1 MSLCGERNFGES
13 FILVFETADSNTKH
27 SYKTNTMP
35 TKPTE
40 KQKESKFIEENID
53 MAVSDVEQQRRLINE
68 ARKRRALME
77 AAFRVH
83 EDLIKVWSLSYKPED
98 KK

>member
-1 MSLCGERNFGES
+1 MS
-13 FILVFETADSNTKH
+13 
-27 SYKTNTMP
+27 

-40 KQKESKFIEENID
+40 KTTKESNFIEESID
-53 MAVSDVEQQRRLINE
+53 MALSDVEQQRRLRNE

-77 AAFRVH
+77 ALRVH
-83 EDLIKVWSLSYKPED
+83 EDLIKVWLLSYKPED